1 MKFKRII
8 LISLGTL
15 VLGCANAAT
24 HGKVPAGSHAGDII
38 AYRSSMGITGK
49 IESARLRE
57 LTKFPTDAYAR
68 FGMLLINGK
77 FKRLEDATTL
87 QCLDNSKIKTEDL
100 SLYLMCL
107 EMKASAELTTDNFPR
122 LASSILQM
130 NGVVTQVNI
139 AYHYGAAGTY
149 ETSWISNPGAIKE
162 SPSPTF
168 LNSHKFGIVPLNAKC
183 QQQDHNYYS
192 VVAKVN
198 GIRTCFTLDTGSNIS
213 TLGYMTA
220 RRLHI
225 RPTNT
230 KFNGITQSTV
240 KLALVKRLTLAHY
253 TARNFY
259 FGVFPKQLAGNNN
272 NLLGMNFLVHL
283 RSVLLTHGDI
293 YINGNKPQ
301 GCVPVFLRFAYTGR
315 FLGPA
320 IIFKA
325 RINGHAARLLF
336 DSGLSNNMVVFSPDK
351 FDLRLHPT
359 TQTLVGQTND
369 TREAV
374 RGYSVIK
381 LDFDKGPQI
390 FLPAL
395 ITSNSAFGEDP
406 GIDINGA
413 FSLETGT
420 LIGMKVFLDFNSG
433 FACIINPSN
442 PRSNPAARVILR
454 H

>member
-1 MKFKRII
+1 MKFKHII
-8 LISLGTL
+8 LISVGAL
-15 VLGCANAAT
+15 VLGCANAAA
-24 HGKVPAGSHAGDII
+24 HGKVPAGSYSGDII
-38 AYRSSMGITGK
+38 AYRSSPGITKK
-49 IESARLRE
+49 IESARLWE

-77 FKRLEDATTL
+77 FKRVEDAAIH
-87 QCLDNSKIKTEDL
+87 QCLDNTKMRTQDI

-107 EMKASAELTTDNFPR
+107 EMKASAELAMGNFPQ
-122 LASSILQM
+122 LAASILQM
-130 NGVVTQVNI
+130 NGIVAQVNI

-149 ETSWISNPGAIKE
+149 ETNWISNPGAIKE

-168 LNSHKFGIVPLNAKC
+168 LNSHKFGFVPLNAKC

-198 GIRTCFTLDTGSNIS
+198 GIRACFTLDTGANIS

-240 KLALVKRLTLAHY
+240 KLALVKKLTLGHY
-253 TARNFY
+253 TAKNFY
-259 FGVFPKQLAGNNN
+259 FGVFPKQLTGNNN
-272 NLLGMNFLVHL
+272 NLLGMNFLVNL
-283 RSVLLTHGDI
+283 RTALLTHGGI

-315 FLGPA
+315 FLGPE

-336 DSGLSNNMVVFSPDK
+336 DSGLSNNMVVFSTDK
-351 FDLRLHPT
+351 FGLRIHST
-359 TQTLVGQTND
+359 TQTLVGQIRDKN
-369 TREAV
+369 EAV
-374 RGYSVIK
+374 QGYSVIK

-395 ITSNSAFGEDP
+395 ITTKSAFGVDP
-406 GIDINGA
+406 GIDIDGA
-413 FSLETGT
+413 FSLEPEPLNG
-420 LIGMKVFLDFNSG
+420 LKVFLDFNSG
-433 FACIINPSN
+433 FACIFWPPFQADGHADIM
-442 PRSNPAARVILR
+442 